1 MLQADWTAAVTHLQQ
16 GVCQSTA
23 GVNSTVLPCTHGSG
37 CWWWFTTVGSLV
49 PTEQTL
55 NVTACLDVVA
65 DHFMSHHVQRMLDHL
80 KLLSLRCSNSLL
92 NPHSELA
99 ALRRPLT
106 QPLLTHSVPCQNIA
120 YLS

>member
-1 MLQADWTAAVTHLQQ
+1 
-16 GVCQSTA
+16 
-23 GVNSTVLPCTHGSG
+23 
-37 CWWWFTTVGSLV
+37 
-49 PTEQTL
+49 
-55 NVTACLDVVA
+55 
-65 DHFMSHHVQRMLDHL
+65 MLDHL